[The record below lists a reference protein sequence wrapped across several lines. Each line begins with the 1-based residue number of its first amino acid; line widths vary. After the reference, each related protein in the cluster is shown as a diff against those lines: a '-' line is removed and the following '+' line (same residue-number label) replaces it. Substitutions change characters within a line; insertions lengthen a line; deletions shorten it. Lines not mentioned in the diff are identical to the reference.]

1 MTSFSQVASAAF
13 FVLAAALALWFAVH
27 SAWPTARRW
36 LAHRRET
43 ASTLQFTRDDDL
55 PSAHGTPTRVMNSVE
70 REAYMLLTTALP
82 GRMVLAQV
90 PLSRFVRMPAKAD
103 RREWMQRVGA
113 LSADLLLCDA
123 RSRVLAVVDVRSVAP
138 SERSQRRHER
148 LAAEL
153 KACGITVHVWR
164 EGALPSLA
172 AVRALLAPALAT
184 ALAPANKGVQAPTHP
199 LIPVPEAREAASGF
213 SFSSFETQS
222 ELEAEQQMERELDL
236 EPLHSRFF
244 DDVPRS
250 ATRRKQAA

>member
-1 MTSFSQVASAAF
+1 MNSFSQVASAAF
-13 FVLAAALALWFAVH
+13 FVLAAGLALWFAVH

-43 ASTLQFTRDDDL
+43 ASTLQFTRDDEL
-55 PSAHGTPTRVMNSVE
+55 PSISQHGTATRVMNSVE

-82 GRMVLAQV
+82 GRIVLAQV
-90 PLSRFVRMPAKAD
+90 PLSRFIRMPAKAD
-103 RREWMQRVGA
+103 RRDWLQRVGA
-113 LSADLLLCDA
+113 LNADLLLCDA

-148 LAAEL
+148 LALEL

-164 EGALPSLA
+164 EGALPTPA
-172 AVRALLAPALAT
+172 AVRALLAPT
-184 ALAPANKGVQAPTHP
+184 LAPNNKGVQAPTHP

-213 SFSSFETQS
+213 SFSSFETQA

-244 DDVPRS
+244 DDVPRT